1 MTTWGEEE
9 GEGTPEVESECLGKE
24 KRNGCVSRDRFC
36 LVWPLT

>member
-24 KRNGCVSRDRFC
+24 KRNGWRKI
-36 LVWPLT
+36 LGEPG